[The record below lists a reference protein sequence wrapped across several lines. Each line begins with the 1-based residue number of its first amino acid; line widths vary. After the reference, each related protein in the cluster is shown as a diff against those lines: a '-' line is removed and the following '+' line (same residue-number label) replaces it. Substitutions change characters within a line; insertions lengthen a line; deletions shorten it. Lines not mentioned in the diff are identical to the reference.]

1 MLIMNVGMAR
11 GVIGVEAYMRSASSA
26 GGTVKTVNAALEVT

>member
-11 GVIGVEAYMRSASSA
+11 GVIGVEAYMRSVM
-26 GGTVKTVNAALEVT
+26 VKWSCFGRVIVV